1 MSDPVESESV
11 PVVTPEAPSEPG
23 SATAPEAA
31 LMNVPPVPE
40 ATNMADDEVKVT
52 SEIESG
58 SKSGETEAQ
67 PAVVEAPTPVVDA
80 EPLPEKLESVLSNSS
95 TGSRTKSKDRG
106 GELACSTCHVV
117 LDKELYDKLP
127 AKLEEEDDM
136 LDLAMGLTPTSRL
149 SCQLEVTDLFEGAEV
164 VIPEDE

>member
-1 MSDPVESESV
+1 MRFLCLRRCNFANNMARVSRKPPLMAQNRGIRISGVVSDGSPVSFTFFEAESGERID
-11 PVVTPEAPSEPG
+11 VT
-23 SATAPEAA
+23 SACGKKLVDVALDNDVEIEAA
-31 LMNVPPVPE
+31 C
-40 ATNMADDEVKVT
+40 
-52 SEIESG
+52 
-58 SKSGETEAQ
+58 
-67 PAVVEAPTPVVDA
+67 
-80 EPLPEKLESVLSNSS
+80 
-95 TGSRTKSKDRG
+95 G

-149 SCQLEVTDLFEGAEV
+149 SCQLEVTDFFEGAEV